1 MKRIHMFISG
11 KVQGVSFRYYLMKEA
26 QRLGILGWV
35 KNLEDGRMEVIAQG
49 KEEDLQ
55 EFLRHCRK
63 GPPYAE
69 VEKVETKEMPE
80 QEFEG
85 FEIKYTDSTKPFP

>member
-1 MKRIHMFISG
+1 MPCLHIYISG

-35 KNLEDGRMEVIAQG
+35 KNLEDGRMEVIAQS
-49 KEEDLQ
+49 KSEALQ

-69 VEKVETKEMPE
+69 VERVDMEEVPE
-80 QEFEG
+80 QELDG
-85 FEIKYTDSTKPFP
+85 FEVKYD